1 MSKLCGI
8 VTLSLLL
15 LLGCGT
21 TSNVD
26 NNPSFSQTE
35 LEYRIVSGNLYEITE
50 NNFIEGIDYDFSET
64 EIEEIKTIL
73 KNEEFTLTEEI
84 IDENELQY
92 IINFYDADGTEIFSF
107 ALDKNKNIFC
117 KDGYQLKDSHLRE
130 YICNIIEQ
138 QYQ

>member
-1 MSKLCGI
+1 MIKLCGI

-26 NNPSFSQTE
+26 NNSSFSQTE

-84 IDENELQY
+84 IDENKLQY

-117 KDGYQLKDSHLRE
+117 EDGYQLKDSHLRE